1 MTKRVLFKESTIYLF
16 GEALSKGLPFFM
28 LPYLTRKLGADGFG
42 ELSYYL
48 MWLALLNVFISLAT
62 ESVTVEGSNDAVY
75 TAKQAIQQAGYRI
88 R

>member
-1 MTKRVLFKESTIYLF
+1 MKHIIFVE
-16 GEALSKGLPFFM
+16 GLKTEEDKVRIEEE
-28 LPYLTRKLGADGFG
+28 LLNTR
-42 ELSYYL
+42 
-48 MWLALLNVFISLAT
+48 LNVFISLAT